1 MRLLCLILLFV
12 TKFTNAQEF
21 TISGKVFDSNANVLA
36 GASVNVESTN
46 LGSSSDMNGEFK
58 ISLIKAN
65 ILYQYHTPDF
75 KLSERKLN

>member
-12 TKFTNAQEF
+12 TKFSNAQEF

-46 LGSSSDMNGEFK
+46 LGSSSDKNWRIIFLK
-58 ISLIKAN
+58 
-65 ILYQYHTPDF
+65 
-75 KLSERKLN
+75 